1 MTSALSPA
9 MDADAQ
15 ATPQP
20 TPHPTYQPIM
30 DLEREYL
37 LQNYARYPLVLA
49 RGKGCY
55 IYDMAGKRYLDLIS
69 GIGVNALGHAHPR
82 LTKVIRDQAALLIHS
97 SNLYYH
103 QYQGPLAKRLA

>member
-1 MTSALSPA
+1 
-9 MDADAQ
+9 
-15 ATPQP
+15 
-20 TPHPTYQPIM
+20 M

-55 IYDMAGKRYLDLIS
+55 LYDLAGKRYLDFIS

-82 LTKVIRDQAALLIHS
+82 LTKVIREQAGAADPLLES
-97 SNLYYH
+97 LLSPVSGTAG
-103 QYQGPLAKRLA
+103 QTAWRR